1 MLTDRGTEKHRQRK
15 AAGDLDVRR
24 WLGCAESWI
33 QRQTA
38 TEDTSHSRLPRTQY
52 RCSVQC
58 THITH
63 IVRVVSNIMNRAKEH
78 RLFLRSHIHAK
89 LVKVGKI
96 FKYKKQNLGML
107 NAIKCHE
114 L

>member
-1 MLTDRGTEKHRQRK
+1 
-15 AAGDLDVRR
+15 
-24 WLGCAESWI
+24 
-33 QRQTA
+33 
-38 TEDTSHSRLPRTQY
+38 
-52 RCSVQC
+52 
-58 THITH
+58 
-63 IVRVVSNIMNRAKEH
+63 MNRAKEH